1 MSVFF
6 YYVIVM
12 EWRKRHLD
20 DDLLVEIKRPR
31 FNLIKLESESSQP
44 SEEGTESIYSI
55 QDKETG
61 I

>member
-1 MSVFF
+1 
-6 YYVIVM
+6 M

-20 DDLLVEIKRPR
+20 DDLLVDIKRPR
-31 FNLIKLESESSQP
+31 FNFIKLESESSQP
-44 SEEGTESIYSI
+44 SEEGTESIYSV